1 MKKTL
6 LQFICMLVCGVWSTH
21 AYAYWDRNP
30 EPITSPDELKPG
42 MFITLVNVNS
52 EMASTKMLST
62 PGFTYGTYDN
72 VMPKH
77 VFELF
82 DAGKNEW
89 TGEQMYWLRS
99 VETGKY
105 LGSSNDWDAEQ
116 EDAIAITF
124 AHGNVWAGV
133 PDWGINFP
141 GPDDDP
147 VFPADKQPQWDWRNG
162 DCLLFFQY
170 LSENQ
175 VKGLGHVWGWDSYKT
190 CSFNTYTLKPGE
202 RISSTTPWVAYEA
215 TQVDS
220 PLDDLNEL
228 VNELVT
234 ANYTETRYLP
244 GTTFGRIDTLIVA
257 AYESALKAA
266 NDLLLDPASTD
277 QQMRDAYKALLK
289 AKNDLL
295 TGVILPEDGHYY
307 YIYLTDPRFEQNQGV
322 KKAWY
327 MDKNAVRWN
336 SLDTDDISFLFKL
349 EKQADG
355 SFAIRSVMDNRYLS
369 GATSVSETP
378 TTTQSFFP
386 SGHGNFYIINGI
398 KPSTGGNDVYHADG
412 HGDGKGIT
420 GPLKIW
426 GQKGGLGTSDW
437 NFMEL
442 TDLSRIDEMRKN
454 YEQKVITEAFNE
466 QLQQARTDSAAAYW
480 TKNYIKRASQLS
492 SNAVQQSE
500 GSLAN
505 LLDGKYDTY
514 FHSSWSTYIGE
525 PHHLQIALDEPL
537 QKFAVYFKKRHNNN
551 NNRPVQMTILA
562 SNDGTSFNEVAVMP
576 QAPDTLP
583 TDANQI
589 EYRSKAIDLGAP
601 YKYIRFRVDTT
612 NNGALE
618 PAGPAKDSP
627 RYPFFTFSEFML
639 SDEGFPV
646 DPDCMGLR
654 EDMKPAY
661 AALKAA
667 IDEALAKDPK
677 TVTQADVDALKAA
690 NEAFAKAY
698 PDTTGLSSLIGL
710 TNGYVETAFVVADG
724 QEATMGMCT
733 DQSKVDDMAAA
744 ATAARAALDANAK
757 ITRAEIDAQVTKLE
771 AANEAFFRTVVMPE
785 PNKWYFM
792 ESKCT
797 SREDGTLGSIVYP
810 ASNAIGAQIKW
821 GSSVNEGG
829 TMNVKYLWRF
839 VPVAGKEDVYAV
851 QNMGT
856 GYYMGED
863 RGLSTAFLLSDTIVE
878 FKIAYVAGGELTLK
892 ANKEGSHMAHA
903 QASGTVL
910 VPWDSNKGSASA
922 WTFVEASADE
932 QVTEI
937 TLNNNSGDIIC
948 LPYDITGE
956 FYGYNFDEGID
967 EAEVKAY
974 TITDARYDEKGD
986 ITEIGVT
993 AKEIGEEGI
1002 TAGTPFLLI
1011 AGDINAETGVSLNID
1026 LGLIFDSEISTV
1038 AKEDNGMIGLMAT
1051 KTIEQTGIG
1060 YFSLTDGLQR
1070 SEKSIAI
1077 SGQTGYIDGHKVKAS
1092 GEAELYIPVKN
1103 GVITEIKQ
1111 AVKDSKAIVNV
1122 YTVDGKLVRKNVKNA
1137 DALKGLQKGLYVVNG
1152 KIYSVK

>member
-244 GTTFGRIDTLIVA
+244 GTTFGRIDTTIVA
-257 AYESALKAA
+257 AYENTLKAA

-277 QQMRDAYKALLK
+277 QQMREAYKALLK

-327 MDKNAVRWN
+327 MDKTAVRWN

-412 HGDGKGIT
+412 HGDGKGVS

-466 QLQQARTDSAAAYW
+466 QLQKARTDSAAGYMTAIHNVI
-480 TKNYIKRASQLS
+480 TSADQLS
-492 SNAVQQSE
+492 TNAQEPSE
-500 GSLAN
+500 GPIAN
-505 LLDGKYDTY
+505 LIDGDKGTY
-514 FHSSWSTYIGE
+514 FHSTWSTESDPVHY
-525 PHHLQIALDEPL
+525 LQVALSEPL
-537 QKFAVYFKKRHNNN
+537 QNISLYWSKRSTNN
-551 NNRPVQMTILA
+551 NNRPARVTILG
-562 SNDGTSFNEVAVMP
+562 SNDGAQFDSIMVLQDDLPSAAA
-576 QAPDTLP
+576 QPDYFSQVL
-583 TDANQI
+583 NLG
-589 EYRSKAIDLGAP
+589 KAYSHL
-601 YKYIRFRVDTT
+601 RFRVDST
-612 NNGALE
+612 NTNS
-618 PAGPAKDSP
+618 K
-627 RYPFFTFSEFML
+627 FFTMSEFAITK
-639 SDEGFPV
+639 DGFPV
-646 DPDCMGLR
+646 DEEKSMGLR
-654 EDMKPAY
+654 EDMKDAY
-661 AALKAA
+661 AALKVA
-667 IDEALAKDPK
+667 IDAALTKDPK

-698 PDTTGLSSLIGL
+698 PDTTGLSNLIGL

-757 ITRAEIDAQVTKLE
+757 ITRAEIDAQVAKLE
-771 AANEAFFRTVVMPE
+771 AANEAFFATVVMPE
-785 PNKWYFM
+785 ANKWYFM

-810 ASNAIGAQIKW
+810 ASNGIGAQIKW
-821 GSSVNEGG
+821 GSSIAEGG
-829 TMNVKYLWRF
+829 MSNVKYLWRF

-856 GYYMGED
+856 GYYLGED
-863 RGLSTAFLLSDTIVE
+863 RGQSTAFLLSDTIVE

-892 ANKEGSHMAHA
+892 ANKEGSHMTHA

-932 QVTEI
+932 QIMEV
-937 TLNNNSGDIIC
+937 TLNENSGDIFC
-948 LPYDITGE
+948 LPYDITGD
-956 FYGYNFDEGID
+956 FYAYNTEAGID
-967 EAEVKAY
+967 EAEVAAY

-1002 TAGTPFLLI
+1002 PAGTPFLLI
-1011 AGDINAETGVSLNID
+1011 AGNINDEAGVSLKID

-1060 YFSLTDGLQR
+1060 YFSLTEGLKVND
-1070 SEKSIAI
+1070 KSISI
-1077 SGQTGYIDGHKVKAS
+1077 TGQTGYIDGHKVKAS
-1092 GEAELYIPVKN
+1092 GEAEFYIPVKD

-1152 KIYSVK
+1152 KVYSVK